1 MNGYDCGVFAVK
13 VDQNIPVTENG
24 PPVVHACHMKMLL
37 YVGSTMHCISKAT
50 IVQSGTVLWPYTY
63 FITIILEV
71 LFHFRK
77 IH

>member
-50 IVQSGTVLWPYTY
+50 IVQSGTVLWPYT
-63 FITIILEV
+63 
-71 LFHFRK
+71 
-77 IH
+77 